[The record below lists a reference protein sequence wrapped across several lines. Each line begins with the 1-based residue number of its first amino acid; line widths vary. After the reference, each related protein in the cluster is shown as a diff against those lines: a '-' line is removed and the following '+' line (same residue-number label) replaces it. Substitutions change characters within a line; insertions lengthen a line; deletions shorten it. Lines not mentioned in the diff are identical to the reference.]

1 MDTTKHERRL
11 KKIKIGLMRNPKFAF
26 WGSIMMIGKTSV
38 SVTCPSAYTNGR
50 DEVYGTKFMD
60 ELDDKELSFVVL
72 HENMHKA
79 YRHMFTW
86 RKLWDIDKQLA
97 NAACD
102 YVINIQLKD
111 LDPKEQYIAMPMKDG
126 KVYGLLDEKYRG
138 MNAKQVF
145 DLLQQKQKE
154 GGGGAGG
161 GGGDGEPNNVSGGF
175 DDHDWEGAQELSD
188 EEKKHLEREID
199 QAVRSGAM
207 SDAIGVGGGNTP
219 RDLAELLEPK
229 VDWREQLREFVRAV
243 CANKDSSSWRRPN
256 RRFLST
262 GIYMPSMVGEKIGHI
277 VIARDTSG
285 SMGSDEL
292 SSAATETKAIADE
305 VSPER
310 VDMIDWDGVV
320 ESHQQF
326 EGNNVSPVDVQN
338 MRGGGGTDPRCVAKY
353 LKEQGIKPE
362 CVVILTDG
370 YIDQW
375 GDDELWQNVPVLWAI
390 VGGNNVMS
398 PQGKTIHVEM

>member
-1 MDTTKHERRL
+1 MDTAKQERRL
-11 KKIKIGLMRNPKFAF
+11 KKIKISLMRNQKFAF
-26 WGSIMMIGKTSV
+26 WGSIMMIGKTEV
-38 SVTCPSAYTNGR
+38 RAGFPSACTNGR
-50 DEVYGTKFMD
+50 DEIYGAEFMD
-60 ELDDKELSFVVL
+60 GLDDKELAFVVL

-79 YRHMFTW
+79 YRHLFTW
-86 RKLWDIDKQLA
+86 KKLWDIDKQLA

-111 LDPKEQYIAMPMKDG
+111 LDPREEVIAMPMKDG

-145 DLLQQKQKE
+145 DLLRQEQRE
-154 GGGGAGG
+154 GGGGSGG
-161 GGGDGEPNNVSGGF
+161 NGEGGF
-175 DDHDWEGAQELSD
+175 DEHDWEGAQELS
-188 EEKKHLEREID
+188 EEDQKHLEREID

-207 SDAIGVGGGNTP
+207 SQGVGMGGGNMP
-219 RDLAELLEPK
+219 RDLAELLNPK
-229 VDWREQLREFVRAV
+229 VDWREQLREFVKAV

-262 GIYMPSMVGEKIGHI
+262 GVYMPSMIGEKVGHI

-285 SMGSDEL
+285 SMGSGEL
-292 SSAATETKAIADE
+292 ASAATETKAIADE

-310 VDMIDWDGVV
+310 IDMIDWDGVV
-320 ESHQQF
+320 ESHQQY
-326 EGNNVSPVDVQN
+326 EGNNVSPVDIQN
-338 MRGGGGTDPRCVAKY
+338 MRGGGGTDPRCVAEY

-370 YIDQW
+370 YINDW

-390 VGGNNVMS
+390 VGGNTVMS